1 MTIDLAMIGASCAER
16 LGSDDWSASVTHGG
30 ESYGAALVDT
40 LTLVNSNAGHRLQLS
55 IAHPD
60 EIWVEARLQP
70 ETRLVLE
77 LNMPA
82 DSMELLE
89 ILVAL
94 GQGRVRRKRKGVW
107 VEVLGQRHRFDEF
120 LE

>member
-1 MTIDLAMIGASCAER
+1 
-16 LGSDDWSASVTHGG
+16 
-30 ESYGAALVDT
+30 
-40 LTLVNSNAGHRLQLS
+40 
-55 IAHPD
+55 
-60 EIWVEARLQP
+60 
-70 ETRLVLE
+70 
-77 LNMPA
+77 MPA